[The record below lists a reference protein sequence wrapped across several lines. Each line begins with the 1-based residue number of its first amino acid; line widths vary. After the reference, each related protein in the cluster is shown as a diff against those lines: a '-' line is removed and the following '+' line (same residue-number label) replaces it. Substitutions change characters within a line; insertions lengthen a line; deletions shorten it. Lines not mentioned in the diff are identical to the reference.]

1 MHDEQLA
8 KQGTGTT
15 FSEPR
20 EQALPDGTR
29 AVAFDASRGERT
41 WTFQVTEP
49 ALKMANLG
57 SLQDGDLMATFRH
70 CRQWMHNIAET
81 YVEGGH
87 ATDAP
92 IVLTDAAITTAD
104 DR

>member
-8 KQGTGTT
+8 KEGSGTT

-20 EQALPDGTR
+20 EQDLSGTR
-29 AVAFDASRGERT
+29 TVQFEARRGQRS

-49 ALKMANLG
+49 ALKLANQG

-70 CRQWMHNIAET
+70 CEQWLHNIAET

-87 ATDAP
+87 ATDQP
-92 IVLTDAAITTAD
+92 IVLTDAAIMTSD